1 MLGNSI
7 FDVWASKYKAKKK
20 NNITSFFF
28 FLFSFFLFSFFFIFI
43 TQKLKINKNPLLAT
57 KGRNGNVIK
66 KDQVFSGSP
75 ESENSGKSFMLQVGH

>member
-28 FLFSFFLFSFFFIFI
+28 FSFFFIFI

>member
-20 NNITSFFF
+20 KTI
-28 FLFSFFLFSFFFIFI
+28 LLPFSFFFIFI
-43 TQKLKINKNPLLAT
+43 TQKLKINKNSLLAT

>member
-1 MLGNSI
+1 LTFGHLNI
-7 FDVWASKYKAKKK
+7 RQKKK

-28 FLFSFFLFSFFFIFI
+28 FSFFFIFI

>member
-1 MLGNSI
+1 LTFGHLNI
-7 FDVWASKYKAKKK
+7 RQKKK
-20 NNITSFFF
+20 QYY
-28 FLFSFFLFSFFFIFI
+28 FLFLFSFFFIFI

>member
-7 FDVWASKYKAKKK
+7 FDVWASKYKEKKK
-20 NNITSFFF
+20 NNITSFF
-28 FLFSFFLFSFFFIFI
+28 FFLFSFFFIFI